1 MIISSSLVIVRRMPE
16 ISIGSL
22 LFVIVIQGFG
32 YGLITDFNFFLRNL
46 SVIGGLLMVFS
57 DSLAHKRK
65 NLFAGLPSLSETD
78 RKIYFQLA
86 GRVLLLWTTLR
97 VVVSILGFGACIMVA
112 IGFKARWSAMFLVL
126 LLSVLNVRMPFSPA
140 ARGVISLV
148 LVC

>member
-65 NLFAGLPSLSETD
+65 NLFSGLPSLSETD
-78 RKIYFQLA
+78 RKI
-86 GRVLLLWTTLR
+86 
-97 VVVSILGFGACIMVA
+97 
-112 IGFKARWSAMFLVL
+112 
-126 LLSVLNVRMPFSPA
+126 
-140 ARGVISLV
+140 
-148 LVC
+148 